1 MLYHV
6 ARFLQLVG
14 LIILPIAIA
23 GNAAD
28 ERLSLKASLMLSAA
42 GVLIFFIG
50 WLLQQGTR
58 PR

>member
-6 ARFLQLVG
+6 ARFLQLAG
-14 LIILPIAIA
+14 LIILPIAVA
-23 GNAAD
+23 GNLAE
-28 ERLSLKASLMLSAA
+28 ERLSLKASLLLSAA
-42 GVLIFFIG
+42 GMLIFFIG